1 MAESCGLLCTW
12 CQSAQLACVSS
23 IEARLGPGSRVNVG
37 SKRCTTGTVTHTR
50 GVCGAHTVGSIG
62 RSLGLGVGPHRRS
75 LSPLM
80 PWPLLSRVCAC
91 SSFGCST
98 EFVTM

>member
-1 MAESCGLLCTW
+1 MAESCGLVCAW

-23 IEARLGPGSRVNVG
+23 IGARLGPGAQVNVE

-62 RSLGLGVGPHRRS
+62 RSLGLGVWSSPPLPVTVDALAAALTS
-75 LSPLM
+75 LC
-80 PWPLLSRVCAC
+80 VQ
-91 SSFGCST
+91 
-98 EFVTM
+98 